1 MPAEGGGNPTVSRVE
16 PDTVPLSELQRALAD
31 GDQSLHADGDLVASR
46 SSFERAYQLAER
58 AADASAM
65 ATAALGLAGLWVSE
79 RRTVTAAA
87 LLEARLQHALSL
99 LDPRSVLALR
109 VRARLAAEADYRRG
123 EHAAI
128 LAVLG
133 EARAAGDP
141 VALAEALS
149 LAHHCLLGPAEV
161 YIRAELAR
169 ELIKT
174 SFRTGRRSDH
184 LVGLMCQTVD
194 AYSAGDPHAGR
205 LLGELRDTLGEAD
218 HPAVS
223 FLVSA
228 VDVML
233 AIRAG
238 RLDEAESLSGS
249 CAKSGAAAGDID
261 AEWWPG
267 AQLVTIRWY
276 QGRLPELL
284 PMLSRSVDSQALSD
298 VDNSA
303 IAALAAA
310 AAQSGDRLTAA
321 SCLAK
326 LSGSDLGN
334 LPRSSSWL
342 ATMNGVVEAAHLIGE
357 EDIAASAYSLLLPH
371 ARLPMVGG
379 PGITCFGSTQQA
391 LGLASLTVRDLDR
404 AVDHLLAAVQH
415 NLALGHWPAVVW
427 SRHRLAEALR
437 VRGDAG
443 DADAARRELRAAEA
457 EAGALGLPAPGGGR
471 AVTPRPA
478 AVTCDREG
486 RSWRLTLRD
495 ETAVVE
501 DSIGMLHLAVLIAN
515 PRQDISASDLASGLT
530 VVRSAPGDATGQP
543 LLDRQAVSEYR
554 RRLRELDAEIDG
566 LPVHADTGQA
576 ASRRAERA
584 WIAAQLA
591 GAAGLGGRARAF
603 TGDSERARV
612 AVGKAIR
619 RALTRIAD
627 ANEHIGE
634 HLQRSVH
641 TGARCSYWP
650 G

>member
-1 MPAEGGGNPTVSRVE
+1 MPTEGGGNPTVRPLE
-16 PDTVPLSELQRALAD
+16 PDTGPLSELQKALAD
-31 GDQSLHADGDLVASR
+31 GDRSLHADGDLVASR

-58 AADASAM
+58 AADTSAM

-87 LLEARLQHALSL
+87 LLEARLQHVLPL
-99 LDPRSVLALR
+99 LDPSSVLALR

-123 EHAAI
+123 EHAAV
-128 LAVLG
+128 LAVLD

-149 LAHHCLLGPAEV
+149 LAHHCLLGPDEV
-161 YIRAELAR
+161 YRRAELAR

-174 SFRTGRRSDH
+174 SFRSGRRSDH

-205 LLGELRDTLGEAD
+205 LLGELRDALGEAD
-218 HPAVS
+218 HRAVG

-238 RLDEAESLSGS
+238 RLDEAESLSGN

-276 QGRLPELL
+276 QDRLPELL
-284 PMLSRSVDSQALSD
+284 PMLARNVDSQALSD

-303 IAALAAA
+303 IAALAVASA
-310 AAQSGDRLTAA
+310 LGGDRLTAA

-326 LSGSDLGN
+326 LCGSDLGN

-342 ATMNGVVEAAHLIGE
+342 ATMNGVVEAAYLIGA
-357 EDIAASAYSLLLPH
+357 EDVAARAYQLLLPH
-371 ARLPMVGG
+371 AQLPMVGG
-379 PGITCFGSTQQA
+379 PSITCFGSTQQA
-391 LGLASLTVRDLDR
+391 LGLASLAMRVPDK

-437 VRGDAG
+437 VRGHAG
-443 DADAARRELRAAEA
+443 DADSASRVLRAAAA
-457 EAGALGLPAPGGGR
+457 EAGALGLTAPAAGR
-471 AVTPRPA
+471 TLTVRPA

-486 RSWRLTLRD
+486 RGWRLTLRD
-495 ETAVVE
+495 ETALVQ

-515 PRQDISASDLASGLT
+515 PRQDISAADLASGLT
-530 VVRSAPGDATGQP
+530 MLRSAPDDAAAQP
-543 LLDRQAVSEYR
+543 LLDQRAISEYR
-554 RRLRELDAEIDG
+554 QRLRQLDAEIDG
-566 LPVHADTGQA
+566 LPADIGIGQA

-591 GAAGLGGRARAF
+591 GAAGLGGRTRAF
-603 TGDSERARV
+603 TGESERARV

-619 RALTRIAD
+619 RALARIAD

-641 TGARCSYWP
+641 TGTRCSYWP